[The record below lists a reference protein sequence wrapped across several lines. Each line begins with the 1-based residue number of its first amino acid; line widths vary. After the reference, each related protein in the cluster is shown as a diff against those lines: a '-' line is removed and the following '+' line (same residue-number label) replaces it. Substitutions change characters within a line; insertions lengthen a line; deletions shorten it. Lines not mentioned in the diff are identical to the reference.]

1 MATIFLVLAIFTIT
15 GQPVTA
21 ALYNEKSYLSKDD
34 CQKAQPEVV
43 ATLNGRLALK
53 GLVIQDSKCMTQAEI
68 ADFTTKA
75 DVK

>member
-21 ALYNEKSYLSKDD
+21 ALYNEKSYASKDE
-34 CQKAQPEVV
+34 CKTAQPDVV

-53 GLVIQDSKCMTQAEI
+53 GMTIQDSKCMTQEEI
-68 ADFTTKA
+68 DEFIKKA